1 MFGLEGCGFIISL
14 ALILLVSGAI
24 MFYCL
29 RRFSIL
35 ENSIIDQGKVLQSFI
50 IKMQQQQMN
59 DSPISAG
66 LATDVAIESALE
78 QIENQTPDILN
89 SEKIEVSD
97 NELESESDD
106 DDDDTS
112 CQSDDDNENNLSM
125 STKLIDEVHTVELHD
140 INFDPVK
147 SDAIKTD
154 TSMAFPTD
162 GVKIIAIEELSND
175 MNLNMHSS
183 DLNDDS
189 ISSVSNESAIV
200 LTNTVIL
207 SDIEPSIEISN
218 EISNISKKLPHS
230 KMKVND
236 LRTLAYD
243 RGLID
248 NTEMANKLKKED
260 LIKILNK

>member
-1 MFGLEGCGFIISL
+1 MYMFGLEGSGFIISL
-14 ALILLVSGAI
+14 ALILLVSGAV

-35 ENSIIDQGKVLQSFI
+35 ENSIIDQGKILQSFI

-59 DSPISAG
+59 ESHISSG
-66 LATDVAIESALE
+66 LATDVAIDSALQ
-78 QIENQTPDILN
+78 QIKNQDAEFIN
-89 SEKIEVSD
+89 SDKIEVSD
-97 NELESESDD
+97 NEIESESDD
-106 DDDDTS
+106 DDDDAS

-125 STKLIDEVHTVELHD
+125 STKLIDEVHTVELDD

-154 TSMAFPTD
+154 DIMAFSMD
-162 GVKIIAIEELSND
+162 GVKIIAIEELPDD
-175 MNLNMHSS
+175 MNLHIRSS
-183 DLNDDS
+183 ELNDDS
-189 ISSVSNESAIV
+189 ISSVSNESAIE

-207 SDIEPSIEISN
+207 SEIESSN
-218 EISNISKKLPHS
+218 EISNKISKKLSHS

-236 LRTLAYD
+236 LRTLVCD

-248 NTEMANKLKKED
+248 NTEMANKLKKDD
-260 LIKILNK
+260 LVKMLNK